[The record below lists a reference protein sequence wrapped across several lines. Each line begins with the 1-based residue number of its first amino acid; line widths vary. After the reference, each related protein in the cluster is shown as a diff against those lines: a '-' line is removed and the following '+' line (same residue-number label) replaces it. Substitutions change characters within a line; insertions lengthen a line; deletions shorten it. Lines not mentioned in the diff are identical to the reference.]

1 MPDLEIVPATD
12 ADAPEL
18 LVLTRACW
26 VQEAL
31 ANETL
36 DIPALHE
43 SLDQVRSDI
52 ERWDTYVVR
61 AGTRLVASVR
71 GRLTEGE
78 DGRPVWDIGRLMVAP
93 DLQGSGLGRR
103 LLDHIQSVAP
113 AEAVGFELFTGERST
128 RNHRM
133 YLAAGFVLRP
143 EVPAPPSAVMLTKA
157 R

>member
-31 ANETL
+31 ANDTL

-43 SLDQVRSDI
+43 SLDQVRADI
-52 ERWDTYVVR
+52 DRWDTYVVR
-61 AGTRLVASVR
+61 AGARLVASVR
-71 GRLTEGE
+71 GRLTVGA
-78 DGRPVWDIGRLMVAP
+78 GGTPVWDIGRLMVAP

-113 AEAVGFELFTGERST
+113 TEALGFELFTGAHST
-128 RNHRM
+128 RNQRM
-133 YLAAGFVLRP
+133 YIAAGFVLRP
-143 EVPAPPSAVMLTKA
+143 EVQAPPSAVMLTKG